1 MAEKSLDS
9 YEKKL
14 SSYIM
19 KDNRHLESGMTSLKN
34 ELVKVKNDAERLY
47 ELENEHFSSLMS
59 IEELQLSELQDT
71 RKLAEET
78 RLQEGIIVDGLN
90 SFITKFQLLVEL
102 FIGLNNSLI
111 FTKSLVATTAI
122 FQLIMVITLNILAIT
137 LGYVT
142 GFLNDGTFMLIN
154 LGISL
159 LSLLYPAVII
169 YFIKHARKN
178 MMNINNKQDKEGEK
192 DDRSDS

>member
-1 MAEKSLDS
+1 MAEKNL
-9 YEKKL
+9 EKYVHAY
-14 SSYIM
+14 SM
-19 KDNRHLESGMTSLKN
+19 KKNEILENGVTSLEN
-34 ELVKVKNDAERLY
+34 ELEKVKNGV
-47 ELENEHFSSLMS
+47 ENLDESFNKHFSSLMS

-71 RKLAEET
+71 RKIAEET
-78 RLQEGIIVDGLN
+78 RLQEGIIVDGMN

-102 FIGLNNSLI
+102 FVGLNNSLI

-122 FQLIMVITLNILAIT
+122 FQLIMVITLNILTIT

-142 GFLNDGTFMLIN
+142 GFLNDGTFILIN
-154 LGISL
+154 LGMSL
-159 LSLLYPAVII
+159 LSLLYPAVIV

-178 MMNINNKQDKEGEK
+178 MMNINNKPDKEGEK

>member
-1 MAEKSLDS
+1 MPEKNLDKS
-9 YEKKL
+9 KYL
-14 SSYIM
+14 ITRT
-19 KDNRHLESGMTSLKN
+19 DNELFENGVTSLKN
-34 ELVKVKNDAERLY
+34 ELEKVKNGV
-47 ELENEHFSSLMS
+47 ENLDESFNKHFSSLMT
-59 IEELQLSELQDT
+59 IEELQLSGLQDT
-71 RKLAEET
+71 RKLTEET

-111 FTKSLVATTAI
+111 FTKSLAATTAI
-122 FQLIMVITLNILAIT
+122 FQLIMVITLNILTIT
-137 LGYVT
+137 LGYAT

>member
-1 MAEKSLDS
+1 MAEKNLDKS
-9 YEKKL
+9 KYL
-14 SSYIM
+14 ITRT
-19 KDNRHLESGMTSLKN
+19 DNELFENGVTSLKN
-34 ELVKVKNDAERLY
+34 EIEKVKNGVENLD
-47 ELENEHFSSLMS
+47 ELFNKHFSSLMS
-59 IEELQLSELQDT
+59 IEKLQLSELQDT
-71 RKLAEET
+71 RKIAEET

-122 FQLIMVITLNILAIT
+122 FQLIMVITLNILTIT

-154 LGISL
+154 LGMSL
-159 LSLLYPAVII
+159 LSLLYPAVIV

-178 MMNINNKQDKEGEK
+178 MMNINNKPDKEGEK

>member
-9 YEKKL
+9 NEKKL

-47 ELENEHFSSLMS
+47 ELENEHFSVLKS
-59 IEELQLSELQDT
+59 IEESQLFELRDT
-71 RKLAEET
+71 RKIVEET
-78 RLQEGIIVDGLN
+78 RHQVGVIVDSANSSITSFQMLVGLVTDL
-90 SFITKFQLLVEL
+90 I
-102 FIGLNNSLI
+102 NNLI

-122 FQLIMVITLNILAIT
+122 FQLIMAITLNIFNIT
-137 LGYVT
+137 IGYVT

-154 LGISL
+154 LGMSL

-169 YFIKHARKN
+169 CFIKHARKN
-178 MMNINNKQDKEGEK
+178 MIKINNKENEEGDK
-192 DDRSDS
+192 DDRSNS